1 MRHRRAIVARK
12 IRTGEKMHIK
22 SKKILAVVFVALIAA
37 VAVGGWAKATMFAAN
52 AAKVERSGAG
62 IDPFDIMLASDVK
75 KLPLEEIKEGECP
88 ARC

>member
-1 MRHRRAIVARK
+1 VRHRRAIVARK

-22 SKKILAVVFVALIAA
+22 SKKILAVAFVALIAA